1 MRLLVTSFVCAA
13 VVAASAAAGPEAAQS
28 RKAYTAPETFTAQM
42 QARTEVGAA
51 AASIRMQIDRYTPED
66 DRKTM
71 TDALR
76 HSGYPGFLTALRKA
90 KVVGNVAMAE
100 LQVPVRWA
108 REEATPKGR
117 KITLV
122 TDTPLYFVGGGRTDA
137 KPREGFEVAIIQLTV
152 DEFGLGTGTM
162 AAAARIKP
170 DGQGG
175 VVMEDYAEQPI
186 RLTGV
191 YRVIQ

>member
-1 MRLLVTSFVCAA
+1 
-13 VVAASAAAGPEAAQS
+13 
-28 RKAYTAPETFTAQM
+28 M
-42 QARTEVGAA
+42 QARTDVGAA

-66 DRKTM
+66 DRKVM

-76 HSGYPGFLTALRKA
+76 HGGYPGFLAALRKA
-90 KVVGNVAMAE
+90 KVVGNVTIGD
-100 LQVPVRWA
+100 LQVPLRWA
-108 REEATPKGR
+108 REEETPKGR
-117 KITLV
+117 AITLV
-122 TDTPLYFVGGGRTDA
+122 TDAPLYFIGGGRADA
-137 KPREGFEVAIIQLTV
+137 KPREGFEVAILQLAV

-175 VVMEDYAEQPI
+175 VVMEDYAQEPT

-191 YRVIQ
+191 YRIIK